1 MLPQEM
7 AIVSL
12 VAGILS
18 LTMCSIVAAIPAIIC
33 GHIGIK
39 KADRGEA
46 SGRGMAMSGM
56 IMGYVSLAFTVLV
69 FVLYIVFIATA
80 GVGIY
85 RFGSEAISELVRSEV
100 ENDPAILEHIGEIES
115 FELDIS
121 DTAAA
126 GQAAEQPGDPSPLA
140 FQIQGSKGEGQLLV
154 MPDDT
159 QNGGFG
165 SATLILSDGRRIPV
179 DMMGVT
185 EDIDLDMDLD
195 VGDLFDEGDA
205 TLGAE
210 ATPVESDASDSDQ
223 ADSDQADSSAEE
235 ASEKP
240 AE

>member
-1 MLPQEM
+1 MSMSPNNPFDKNSPSNSEHHPPNSEHHPPEQKPANAKSRNGCLI
-7 AIVSL
+7 AVVVVL
-12 VAGILS
+12 LLS
-18 LTMCSIVAAIPAIIC
+18 
-33 GHIGIK
+33 
-39 KADRGEA
+39 
-46 SGRGMAMSGM
+46 
-56 IMGYVSLAFTVLV
+56 VLV
-69 FVLYIVFIATA
+69 CCGG
-80 GVGIY
+80 GVALHY
-85 RFGSEAISELVRSEV
+85 CVSELVRSEV

>member
-1 MLPQEM
+1 MSMSPNNPFDKNSPSNSENQPPNSEHHPPEQKPANAKSRNGCLI
-7 AIVSL
+7 AVVVVL
-12 VAGILS
+12 LLS
-18 LTMCSIVAAIPAIIC
+18 
-33 GHIGIK
+33 
-39 KADRGEA
+39 
-46 SGRGMAMSGM
+46 
-56 IMGYVSLAFTVLV
+56 VLV
-69 FVLYIVFIATA
+69 CCGGGVALY
-80 GVGIY
+80 Y
-85 RFGSEAISELVRSEV
+85 FGSEAISELVRSEV

-159 QNGGFG
+159 QNGFG

-223 ADSDQADSSAEE
+223 ADSSAEE

>member
-1 MLPQEM
+1 MSPNNPFDKNSPSNSEHHPPNSEHHPPEQKPANAKSRNGCLI
-7 AIVSL
+7 AVVVVL
-12 VAGILS
+12 LLS
-18 LTMCSIVAAIPAIIC
+18 
-33 GHIGIK
+33 
-39 KADRGEA
+39 
-46 SGRGMAMSGM
+46 
-56 IMGYVSLAFTVLV
+56 VLV
-69 FVLYIVFIATA
+69 CCGGGVALY
-80 GVGIY
+80 Y
-85 RFGSEAISELVRSEV
+85 FGSEAISELVRSEV

-159 QNGGFG
+159 QNGFG

-223 ADSDQADSSAEE
+223 ADSSAEE

>member
-18 LTMCSIVAAIPAIIC
+18 LMMCGIVAAIPAIIC

-46 SGRGMAMSGM
+46 SGRGMAISGM
-56 IMGYVSLAFTVLV
+56 IMGYASLAFTVLV
-69 FVLYIVFIATA
+69 FVLYMVFIVFIATA

-85 RFGSEAISELVRSEV
+85 RYGSEAISELVRSEV

-185 EDIDLDMDLD
+185 EDFDLDMDLD
-195 VGDLFDEGDA
+195 FGDLFDEGDA
-205 TLGAE
+205 TLGDE
-210 ATPVESDASDSDQ
+210 ATPVESDAS
-223 ADSDQADSSAEE
+223 DSDQADSSAEE

>member
-1 MLPQEM
+1 MSMSPNNPFDKNSPSNSEHHPPNSEHHPPEQKPANAKSRNGCLI
-7 AIVSL
+7 AVVVVL
-12 VAGILS
+12 LLS
-18 LTMCSIVAAIPAIIC
+18 
-33 GHIGIK
+33 
-39 KADRGEA
+39 
-46 SGRGMAMSGM
+46 
-56 IMGYVSLAFTVLV
+56 VLV
-69 FVLYIVFIATA
+69 CCGGGVALY
-80 GVGIY
+80 Y
-85 RFGSEAISELVRSEV
+85 FGSEAISELVRSEV

-223 ADSDQADSSAEE
+223 ADSSAEE

>member
-1 MLPQEM
+1 MSMSPNNPFDKNSPSNSEHHPPNSEHHPPEQKPANAKSRNGCLI
-7 AIVSL
+7 AVVVVL
-12 VAGILS
+12 LLS
-18 LTMCSIVAAIPAIIC
+18 
-33 GHIGIK
+33 
-39 KADRGEA
+39 
-46 SGRGMAMSGM
+46 
-56 IMGYVSLAFTVLV
+56 VLV
-69 FVLYIVFIATA
+69 CCGGGVALY
-80 GVGIY
+80 Y
-85 RFGSEAISELVRSEV
+85 FGSEAISELVRSEV

-159 QNGGFG
+159 QNGFG

-223 ADSDQADSSAEE
+223 ADSSAEE

>member
-1 MLPQEM
+1 MSMSPNNPFDKNSPSNSEHHPPNSEHHPPEQKPANAKSRNGCLI
-7 AIVSL
+7 AVVVVL
-12 VAGILS
+12 LLS
-18 LTMCSIVAAIPAIIC
+18 
-33 GHIGIK
+33 
-39 KADRGEA
+39 
-46 SGRGMAMSGM
+46 
-56 IMGYVSLAFTVLV
+56 VLV
-69 FVLYIVFIATA
+69 CCGGGVALY
-80 GVGIY
+80 Y
-85 RFGSEAISELVRSEV
+85 FGSEAISELVRSEV

-126 GQAAEQPGDPSPLA
+126 GQAAEQPGDPSPIA

-223 ADSDQADSSAEE
+223 ADSSAEE